1 MGDENVKTFVSA
13 VWKEVSSDMAKKAY
27 AAIRGRFNALSSD
40 EQGMEAAQVILILM
54 LVIVGLFPII
64 STIKN
69 NLATKASSANNQIV
83 NTN

>member
-1 MGDENVKTFVSA
+1 MIRTA
-13 VWKEVSSDMAKKAY
+13 VEG
-27 AAIRGRFNALSSD
+27 IRSRFSALSKD
-40 EQGMEAAQVILILM
+40 EEGMEAAQVILILM

>member
-1 MGDENVKTFVSA
+1 MKTFISA
-13 VWKEVSSDMAKKAY
+13 QREGVSSNMVKKAY
-27 AAIRGRFNALSSD
+27 AAIRGRFNALSRD

-64 STIKN
+64 NTIKN
-69 NLATKASSANNQIV
+69 NLATKASSANTQIV